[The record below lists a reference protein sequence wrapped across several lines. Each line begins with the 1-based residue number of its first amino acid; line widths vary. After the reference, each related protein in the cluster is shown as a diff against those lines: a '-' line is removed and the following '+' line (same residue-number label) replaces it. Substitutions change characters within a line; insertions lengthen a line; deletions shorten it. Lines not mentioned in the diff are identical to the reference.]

1 MKQRL
6 QQQNWNGRRC
16 GMKKRVRNPLQ
27 RRILRELKE
36 DWGKY
41 LVIFLFMVML
51 VSLVS
56 AFLVTDNSVYH
67 AYEEGF
73 SKYHLEW
80 GHFTLSGEPEES
92 FLTEL
97 ARKGG
102 VKLYDLRYF
111 EEQNKGKDTAT
122 TIRVY
127 QVRQNVNLECV
138 MSGSLPVEPDEIAID
153 RMYAQNAGYQVG
165 DTITLK
171 GKNLRISGLI
181 AVPDY
186 SCLFENNTDMMFDSV
201 NFSIAVMTEQGY
213 QAVGSSKQFYNYAW
227 LYEKN
232 PEDDIAEKAASDDFL
247 ETLKEVLTAY
257 DENLVMEQGYENVEL
272 LTLTDYL
279 PRYNNKAVNFTGED
293 MGGDKAMFLLLDYI
307 VIVIL
312 AFVFAVTISNT
323 IAKEAGVIGTLR
335 ASGYTRKEIIR
346 HYMILPMVVTVVA
359 AIAGNII
366 GYTWLKKYMVDMYYN
381 SYSLCTYQTLWN
393 MEAFVDTTVIPLIL
407 MFVINLAV
415 LSYHMKLSPL
425 DFIRRDLK
433 RKKRKKA
440 FRLNTK
446 IPFLHRFRIRILFQ
460 NVPNY
465 ITLFLGI
472 QFAAVIV
479 IFGQMLVPLLDDY
492 AKRVESSM
500 IADYQYVLKT
510 PVETENTQAEKYCI
524 SELETTDERYMI
536 DEVSIYGIEADSSY
550 INKEIPTGK
559 VLVSN
564 GLMDKFDL
572 NVGDTLTLKSHYDAK
587 TYDFVIAGEYTY
599 DAALSVFMPR
609 EEYLE
614 LFEKAED
621 YFTGYFSNELLSDID
636 EDAVATIVTQEDMTK
651 ISRQLKVSM
660 GDFIK
665 LFGAFGVVMFILLMY
680 LLAKQIIE
688 KNAQSIS
695 MAKILGFTNGEI
707 GGLYI
712 VATSIVVVISLLVAV
727 PVTDAILRWAFKS
740 YLYTEMTG
748 YFPYTVSNQCFI
760 IMIVLGLLCYG
771 VVSVLQLVKIRNI
784 PKSDALKNVE

>member
-1 MKQRL
+1 MNRKL
-6 QQQNWNGRRC
+6 QQQSWNGRRC
-16 GMKKRVRNPLQ
+16 GMKKSVRNPLQ

-73 SKYHLEW
+73 SKYQLEW

-97 ARKGG
+97 AKKGG
-102 VKLYDLRYF
+102 VQLYDLRYF
-111 EEQNKGKDTAT
+111 EEKDKGNGTAA

-138 MSGSLPVEPDEIAID
+138 MSGSLPVESDEIALD
-153 RMYAQNAGYQVG
+153 RMYAQNVGYQVG
-165 DTITLK
+165 DTITLN
-171 GKNLRISGLI
+171 GKKLRICGFV

-257 DENLVMEQGYENVEL
+257 DENLVREKGYENAEL

-346 HYMILPMVVTVVA
+346 HYMILPMAVTVVA
-359 AIAGNII
+359 AIIGNII

-381 SYSLCTYQTLWN
+381 SYSLCTYRTIWN
-393 MEAFVDTTVIPLIL
+393 TEAFVDTTVIPLIL

-425 DFIRRDLK
+425 DFLRRDLK

-479 IFGQMLVPLLDDY
+479 IFGQILMPLLDNY

-536 DEVSIYGIEADSSY
+536 DEVSIYGIDEDSRY
-550 INKEIPTGK
+550 INEEIPTGK
-559 VLVSN
+559 VLISN

-587 TYDFVIAGEYTY
+587 TYDFVIAGQYTY

-609 EEYLE
+609 EEYLK
-614 LFEKAED
+614 LFEKSED
-621 YFTGYFSNELLSDID
+621 YFTGYFSNELLDDLD

-660 GDFIK
+660 GEFMK
-665 LFGAFGVVMFILLMY
+665 LFGVFGVVMFILLMY

-688 KNAQSIS
+688 KNTQSIS

-712 VATSIVVVISLLVAV
+712 VATSIVVVISLLAAV
-727 PVTDAILRWAFKS
+727 PVTDTILRWAFKF

-748 YFPYTVSNQCFI
+748 YFPYMVFNRCFI
-760 IMIVLGLLCYG
+760 VMIVLGLLCYG
-771 VVSVLQLVKIRNI
+771 VVSVLQLVRIRNI